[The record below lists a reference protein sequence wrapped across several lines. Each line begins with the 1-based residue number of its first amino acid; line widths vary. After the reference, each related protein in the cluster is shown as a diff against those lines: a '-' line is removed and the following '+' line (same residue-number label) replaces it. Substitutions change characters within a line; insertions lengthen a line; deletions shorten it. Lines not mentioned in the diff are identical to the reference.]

1 VTFEKITIPG
11 LSDDENNTLNS
22 LLAQLDQKT
31 RRNQLRTA
39 YYESRKFA
47 RRVGTTIP
55 MQYQNLGLVL
65 GWPAKGVNAL
75 ARRCRLEGF
84 VWTEGNLDDLG
95 VREVV
100 DGNFL
105 LSEISQARTN
115 SLLHGVSYLITTRG
129 DEADKEPT
137 ALVTAKDA
145 LNAFGDWNARA
156 RRLDNL
162 VSVTSRDDRHKPTGL
177 ALYLDGLTITADKD
191 GGKWA
196 VDRSE
201 HPWGVPVDPMVYGPL
216 LSRRMGS
223 SRITR
228 PVMSIT
234 DQALR
239 MLPRLEAHMDIYAI
253 AKLVLLGGDDSMFK
267 NADGTSK
274 EAMQLIMGRVFGIPD
289 DDDAATPRAD
299 VKQFTAESPEPH
311 LAHLNA
317 LAKLFAREMSLPDTA
332 LAITDVSNPTSAE
345 SYDASQY
352 ELIAEAE
359 FAADDWSTPIRRSMM
374 RALAI
379 QNNLDSVP
387 DSWRSIDA
395 KWRDPRFLSR
405 AQEADA
411 GAKQIGSIPW
421 LAETEVGLELLGL
434 DRQQIDRA
442 MADKRRA
449 AGRAVLAAL
458 GNGSAKP

>member
-1 VTFEKITIPG
+1 VTFEKLSIPA
-11 LSDDENNTLNS
+11 LSDDESMTLNS
-22 LLAQLDQKT
+22 LLEQLDKKT

-47 RRVGTTIP
+47 RHVGTTIP
-55 MQYQNLGLVL
+55 VQYQQLGLVL
-65 GWPAKGVNAL
+65 GWPAKGVDAL
-75 ARRCRLEGF
+75 ARRCNLDGF
-84 VWTEGNLDDLG
+84 VWTEGELDDLG
-95 VREVV
+95 VREMI
-100 DGNFL
+100 DGNYL
-105 LSEISQARTN
+105 LSEISQARTD
-115 SLLHGVSYLITTRG
+115 SLLHGVSYLLTTRG
-129 DEADKEPT
+129 DEEAGEPT

-145 LNAFGDWNARA
+145 LNAFGDWNARS

-162 VSVTSRDDRHKPTGL
+162 VSVTSRDERSKPTGL
-177 ALYLDGLTITADKD
+177 ALYLDDLTITADKD
-191 GGKWA
+191 GGTWE
-196 VDRSE
+196 VERSE
-201 HPWGVPVDPMVYGPL
+201 HPWGVPVDPMVYKPR

-223 SRITR
+223 SRVTR

-253 AKLVLLGGDDSMFK
+253 AKMVLLGGDDSIFK

-274 EAMQLIMGRVFGIPD
+274 EAWQLVMGRVFGIPD
-289 DDDAATPRAD
+289 DEDAVTPRAD
-299 VKQFTAESPEPH
+299 VKQFSAESPEPH

-359 FAADDWSTPIRRSMM
+359 GAADDWTTPIRRSTM

-379 QNNLDSVP
+379 QNDLDSVP

-411 GAKQIGSIPW
+411 GAKQLSSIPW

-434 DRQQIDRA
+434 TPQQIDRA

-449 AGRAVLAAL
+449 AGRAVLATL
-458 GNGSAKP
+458 GNGSTVA